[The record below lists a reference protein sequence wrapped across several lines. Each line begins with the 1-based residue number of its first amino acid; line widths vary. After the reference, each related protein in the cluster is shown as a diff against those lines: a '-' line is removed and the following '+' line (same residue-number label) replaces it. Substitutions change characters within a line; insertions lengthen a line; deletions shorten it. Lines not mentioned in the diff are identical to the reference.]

1 MWFFTLLSIIK
12 LSDDVNIIIQHCPGS
27 DWLMAS
33 ARRPQQARTHTH
45 TRNTE
50 IERNV
55 CAGAQALCVCIS
67 PWCCEQNDLNAVII
81 RAWRRAT
88 NNMFTHTHTQ
98 TYRHTQA
105 HARDHAYYIDRESR
119 AVYPWHR
126 PCAVF
131 TLNLCYQFESKRKHY
146 KLSHLSAKLCRC
158 NMQAAACRTAVR
170 TFTYRVHRAHI
181 TRVQT

>member
-1 MWFFTLLSIIK
+1 
-12 LSDDVNIIIQHCPGS
+12 
-27 DWLMAS
+27 MAS

-45 TRNTE
+45 TLHRDRA
-50 IERNV
+50 ERM
-55 CAGAQALCVCIS
+55 CRRAGALRVYIS
-67 PWCCEQNDLNAVII
+67 VVLRTKRFKCSHYSRLKACNQQHV
-81 RAWRRAT
+81 
-88 NNMFTHTHTQ
+88 HTHTQ